1 MIPNPT
7 RRSTVTSRSVAVG
20 AGIVLVAT
28 ALAFLVVATLG
39 LAAGTAVAGD
49 QSAVL
54 RPSPYAI
61 DADPGEEFTVEIT
74 MQSQGGHG
82 GEGVESVAL
91 VAQYHPDYLE
101 ITDIER
107 GPWLE
112 QGTETDVEAE
122 RVLAHDE
129 GTAVLE
135 QWRNPVEGGATGN
148 AELATITVEVA
159 DDAPPSEATISVG
172 ESRVEVLRQM
182 PLPIFDQDATV
193 TIDGGGE
200 AAPAFDHPDPHDL
213 ETDAVDDGEGEDA
226 SGANSTTADEGDETD
241 GGDAVSGLSAPA
253 TAVIVVGTVLA
264 FVGRRSVGN
273 V

>member
-1 MIPNPT
+1 MISSPT
-7 RRSTVTSRSVAVG
+7 RRSIAVG
-20 AGIVLVAT
+20 AGTVLVAT

-91 VAQYHPDYLE
+91 AAQYHPDYLE

-112 QGTETDVEAE
+112 QGPETDVEAE
-122 RVLAHDE
+122 RVLAHDD
-129 GTAVLE
+129 GTAVLK
-135 QWRNPVEGGATGN
+135 QWRDPVEDGATGN
-148 AELATITVEVA
+148 AKLATITVEVA
-159 DDAPPSEATISVG
+159 DDAPPSEASISVG

-193 TIDGGGE
+193 TIDGGGD
-200 AAPAFDHPDPHDL
+200 AAPAFDHPEPHDL
-213 ETDAVDDGEGEDA
+213 ETDAVVDDGESDDA
-226 SGANSTTADEGDETD
+226 PGTNSTTIGDGDETD
-241 GGDAVSGLSAPA
+241 DGDAVPGLSSPA

-264 FVGRRSVGN
+264 FVGGRSVGKQ
-273 V
+273 